1 MSNKKILILDAG
13 DAPYPLVVARS
24 LGSAGYNVHLGFSY
38 GSHIFNAFSRYC
50 RGIIFYP
57 DPSYAREDFLSF
69 FERLAGKYDF
79 IIPAMEKTQL
89 PISIIKDILEKK
101 GTLVP
106 IPLYNVLKN
115 AVDKAKMLEICAQ
128 NCINIPK
135 TLVLTDAPKIE
146 DVVEKIGV
154 PFIMKTST
162 EINIPPGPQNRYFVF
177 KEKPTQ
183 EFFLAA
189 FKRLQKYGPVILQ
202 EWIEGIGI
210 GTSFIF
216 SKYHKII
223 AYFGHRR
230 MLERFPDGGPSVVA
244 ESYLY
249 PDALKNGAKLLKA
262 LKWQGVAMTEF
273 RLGHDGKLYF
283 MELNPRFWGTL
294 PLAIASGVD
303 FPRLLVEYYNSAQEN
318 DSSHTIQKKKVFVKG
333 LTIPYLFL
341 GSIRAKNFIF
351 LRKIT
356 SSTFKIFNHGFPFIE
371 EFEKFDLTPVIKQ
384 LMHTF
389 RSHFSS
395 KNISRLNCILFG
407 PALSYEKLKKLGIK
421 SIIDLREDHE
431 KSKVSIPHE
440 INYYSFSIKDDSAP
454 ESTSFHILASLI
466 DECSQKGNIYVHCR
480 LGRGRAPMVVIA
492 YLISKRLTLETAYQ
506 TVYDVRPYT
515 YLNLIQKKSL
525 YDFCKECHLPDEKEI
540 KPLKERYEIQGK
552 ERISNNVHTGP

>member
-1 MSNKKILILDAG
+1 MLSKRILVLDAG

-24 LGSAGYNVHLGFSY
+24 LGSAGYTVYLGFSY
-38 GSHIFNAFSRYC
+38 GSHIFDSFSKYC
-50 RGIIFYP
+50 RGVVFYP
-57 DPSYAREDFLSF
+57 DPSYAREDFLNF
-69 FERLAGKYDF
+69 FESLAGKYDF

-89 PISIIKDILEKK
+89 PISMIKDILEEK

-106 IPLYNVLKN
+106 IPPYDVLKN
-115 AVDKAKMLEICAQ
+115 AVDKAKMLEICVQ
-128 NCINIPK
+128 NGINIPK

-146 DVVEKIGV
+146 DVVRKIGV
-154 PFIMKTST
+154 PFIMKTSK

-177 KEKPTQ
+177 KKKPTQ
-183 EFFLAA
+183 ELFLSA

-210 GTSFIF
+210 GASFIF

-230 MLERFPDGGPSVVA
+230 ILERFPDGGPSVIA

-273 RLGHDGKLYF
+273 RLRYDGKLYF

-318 DSSHTIQKKKVFVKG
+318 DSPCTIRKERMFVKS
-333 LTIPYLFL
+333 LTIPYLL
-341 GSIRAKNFIF
+341 LESIRAKNFTF

-371 EFEKFDLTPVIKQ
+371 EFEKLDLAPVIKQ
-384 LMHTF
+384 LMHIF
-389 RSHFSS
+389 QSHLSR
-395 KNISRLNCILFG
+395 KNVSRINGILFG
-407 PALSYEKLKKLGIK
+407 PALSYEKLKKLGVK
-421 SIIDLREDHE
+421 SIIDLREGCE
-431 KSKVSIPHE
+431 KSKVLIPHG
-440 INYYSFSIKDDSAP
+440 ISYYSFPIKDDSAP
-454 ESTSFHILASLI
+454 EPTSFHVLTSLM
-466 DECSQKGNIYVHCR
+466 DECLQKGNVYVHCR

-492 YLISKRLTLETAYQ
+492 YLISKGLTLETAYQ
-506 TVYDVRPYT
+506 TVYNVRPYT
-515 YLNLIQKKSL
+515 CLNLIQKKGL
-525 YDFCKECHLPDEKEI
+525 YDFYKECRLHDKKE
-540 KPLKERYEIQGK
+540 EF
-552 ERISNNVHTGP
+552 

>member
-1 MSNKKILILDAG
+1 VSNKKILVLDAG

-57 DPSYAREDFLSF
+57 DPSYAPEDFLSF

-89 PISIIKDILEKK
+89 PISMIKNILEEK
-101 GTLVP
+101 GVLVP
-106 IPLYNVLKN
+106 IPPYNVLKN

-128 NCINIPK
+128 NGIDTPK
-135 TLVLTDAPKIE
+135 TIILTGVPKIE

-154 PFIMKTST
+154 PFIMKAST

-202 EWIEGIGI
+202 EWIDGIGI
-210 GTSFIF
+210 GASFIL

-230 MLERFPDGGPSVVA
+230 ILERFPDGGPSVIA

-249 PDALKNGAKLLKA
+249 PDALKNGAKLLKM

-273 RLGHDGKLYF
+273 RLRYGGKLYF

-294 PLAIASGVD
+294 PLAMASGVD
-303 FPRLLVEYYNSAQEN
+303 FPRLLVEYYNSVQEN
-318 DSSHTIQKKKVFVKG
+318 DLPHTIRKEKVFVKG
-333 LTIPYLFL
+333 LTIPYLL
-341 GSIRAKNFIF
+341 LESIKTKNPIF
-351 LRKIT
+351 FRKIT
-356 SSTFKIFNHGFPFIE
+356 SSTFKIFKHGFPFIE

-384 LMHTF
+384 LMHAF
-389 RSHFSS
+389 RSYFSR
-395 KNISRLNCILFG
+395 KNISRLNGISFG
-407 PALSYEKLKKLGIK
+407 PTLSYERLKKLGFR

-431 KSKVSIPHE
+431 KSDVIVPSG
-440 INYYSFSIKDDSAP
+440 INYYSFPIKDDSAP
-454 ESTSFHILASLI
+454 NMESFNSLI
-466 DECSQKGNIYVHCR
+466 SIMDKCLQRGNVYVHCR

-492 YLISKRLTLETAYQ
+492 YLISKGLTLENAYQ

-525 YDFCKECHLPDEKEI
+525 YDFYKDCRLHNEKEI
-540 KPLKERYEIQGK
+540 KPLKR
-552 ERISNNVHTGP
+552 TL